1 MWTWNWRIYLN
12 LIFHLLH
19 IKTIIHA
26 PERTWYIILFFSFS
40 WTSERTRSLEVSL
53 TLGMRN
59 ILSNNSDGER
69 AGLVLTFQ
77 RKLTAVLKILV
88 NSVLKMQFYRTA
100 AWIECNYGKAHC
112 ISGSTA
118 GVSNSPF
125 PWISTHQFQNFNTR
139 CSRWK
144 SQI

>member
-1 MWTWNWRIYLN
+1 
-12 LIFHLLH
+12 
-19 IKTIIHA
+19 
-26 PERTWYIILFFSFS
+26 
-40 WTSERTRSLEVSL
+40 LEVSL

-100 AWIECNYGKAHC
+100 A
-112 ISGSTA
+112 
-118 GVSNSPF
+118 
-125 PWISTHQFQNFNTR
+125 
-139 CSRWK
+139 
-144 SQI
+144 